1 MFQFLVTNWTVFPQ
15 HLHYFTF
22 PLATYEGSNFTTSSP
37 ALILR
42 FYHYYG
48 HPSCHIVLCNL
59 RFYFFCHTARQAY
72 EISVPQPGI
81 KPIPPALEA
90 GNLNHWTAREV
101 PNPAFILVNHQDL
114 KWQAATCFLVWCLI
128 KCFQSFPKKWQ
139 MVARLVLLGISLLV
153 RKWIF
158 FSSV

>member
-22 PLATYEGSNFTTSSP
+22 PLATYEDYNFTTSSP

-48 HPSCHIVLCNL
+48 HPSCHTVLRNL
-59 RFYFFCHTARQAY
+59 RFYFFCHTAWQAY
-72 EISVPQPGI
+72 GISVPQPGI

-101 PNPAFILVNHQDL
+101 PNP
-114 KWQAATCFLVWCLI
+114 
-128 KCFQSFPKKWQ
+128 SFYPRQ
-139 MVARLVLLGISLLV
+139 PSRSEMTRCYM
-153 RKWIF
+153 
-158 FSSV
+158 FSSLVSYQMFSIFP